1 MKRLIGTCETCLYWY
16 HGDCDVLGMGDCRRY
31 PPIAIDLKTMVA
43 YWPNMDSKDFCGEY
57 VEMPTKAARIHAKRS
72 L

>member
-1 MKRLIGTCETCLYWY
+1 M
-16 HGDCDVLGMGDCRRY
+16 LGMGDCRRY

-57 VEMPTKAARIHAKRS
+57 VEIPGEAKRKEKNFVKEEEC
-72 L
+72 